1 LTLHQIRLGFFI
13 LIFFFLVKENH
24 AQKDNGIIRLVNRFY
39 RIMEGDSAK
48 PKKNYFFTLP
58 IWSVEPETGIKIGLS
73 LGYMFRNGEKENTR
87 PSLVRLN
94 TSYTQNHQ
102 LNIRPSADI
111 FFSENKYNLKAQYVY
126 NRFNEYYWGVGNSAP
141 NSAKELYD
149 FKQHKFN
156 ARLTR
161 QFVKDLYIG
170 GQVMYEKV
178 YENKFKAIS
187 TAPVSGVA
195 GINGYQIFGAGL
207 ALAFDNRGNIY
218 YPLKGAYLEISNF
231 FFYSSKMGQYKFS
244 NITVD
249 FRKYFGLWKENVL
262 AIQGFASI
270 NNGDI
275 PYRQMGTMGN
285 EMIMRGYYNGRYRD
299 NHFVAA
305 QAELRKTIWGPLGV
319 VVFGG
324 MGNVGSDFNNL
335 AQHIKP
341 NYGFGFRATTI
352 RREHINARIDFG
364 FIEGKIEGFYF
375 TLSEAF

>member
-1 LTLHQIRLGFFI
+1 MHQIRLGFFI

-58 IWSVEPETGIKIGLS
+58 IWSVAPETGIKIGLS

-111 FFSENKYNLKAQYVY
+111 FFSENKYNLKAQYIY
-126 NRFNEYYWGVGNSAP
+126 NRFNEFYWGIGNLAPDSAD
-141 NSAKELYD
+141 ELYD

-364 FIEGKIEGFYF
+364 FIDGKIEGFYF

>member
-1 LTLHQIRLGFFI
+1 MHQIRLGFFI

-58 IWSVEPETGIKIGLS
+58 IWSVAPETGIKIGLS

-178 YENKFKAIS
+178 YDNKFNAIS

-195 GINGYQIFGAGL
+195 GINGYQILGAGL

-231 FFYSSKMGQYKFS
+231 FFYTSKMGQYKFS
-244 NITVD
+244 NTTVD

-335 AQHIKP
+335 GQHIKP

-364 FIEGKIEGFYF
+364 FGEGKMKGFYF